1 MIPLSRL
8 NGSAMFLNADLV
20 ATVEAHHDTVVTLV
34 DGKTYVVRDAADD
47 VVEAITRYRASVIA
61 LAEQL
66 VDETGYDTT
75 ESAEPARLVVLPGGD
90 RRDGGC

>member
-1 MIPLSRL
+1 MIRLSRL

-34 DGKTYVVRDAADD
+34 DGKTYVVLESADA

-61 LAEQL
+61 LAENM
-66 VDETGYDTT
+66 VDDPVVQQPEL
-75 ESAEPARLVVLPGGD
+75 PARLVVLPGGD
-90 RRDGGC
+90 ARDGGC